1 MKCPKCGYLGFE
13 AVERCRNCG
22 YEFSLTVG
30 SAGPADLTLHA
41 GRQNDPQPLVD
52 LALVDAATA
61 DLLGEPVHA
70 APYGSTTDTLVP
82 ELPLFTGRNDD
93 DTPLITRASAPRP
106 PLAVRRA
113 TPEVPRLRQE
123 SRGSTLDLP
132 LAGLELQA
140 PGVPASGTAASRPAE
155 THTLPDVF
163 AGDVEAASLAARAGA
178 AAVDLTVLAAIDA
191 IVVYFTM
198 QISGL
203 TWQDAAIIPKAPLMA
218 FLLLQNV
225 SYFVAFTAGGQTLGK
240 MLTGIKIISSS
251 GTAPDLTQSL
261 RRTMVWLLLAVPAG
275 LGLLTTLFDPERRG
289 LHDRLADTR
298 VVRAGA

>member
-22 YEFSLTVG
+22 YEFALSQG
-30 SAGPADLTLHA
+30 EGAADLALHA
-41 GRQNDPQPLVD
+41 ERGEDFDPLVD

-61 DLLGEPVHA
+61 DLLGEPTQQIERGVA
-70 APYGSTTDTLVP
+70 LKTPP
-82 ELPLFTGRNDD
+82 PQELPLFSARESDD
-93 DTPLITRASAPRP
+93 APLITRASPPRA

-123 SRGSTLDLP
+123 PRSSAYDLP
-132 LAGLELQA
+132 LPGLEPSASAA
-140 PGVPASGTAASRPAE
+140 PSRAPSSSSRDTAALSAAVEEEVVPAS
-155 THTLPDVF
+155 V
-163 AGDVEAASLAARAGA
+163 VARAVA
-178 AAVDLTVLAAIDA
+178 SAVDLTVLAAIDA

-198 QISGL
+198 QVCGL
-203 TWQDAAIIPKAPLMA
+203 SWQEMAMIPKAPLVA

-240 MLTGIKIISSS
+240 MLAGIKVVAAS
-251 GTAPDLTQSL
+251 GASPDLAQSV
-261 RRTMVWLLLAVPAG
+261 RRTFVWLLLLVPAG
-275 LGLLTTLFDPERRG
+275 LGLASALFDAQRRG
-289 LHDRLADTR
+289 LHDRLAATR